1 MAIQNLRDSAPT
13 VNCWRVAMTTKHKR
27 LLRLKDV
34 VSRTGLSSSSLY
46 NRMNERSVYF
56 DASFPQRI
64 KLGATTSRL
73 GAVAWDADELDA
85 WIESR
90 KSQRGGGM

>member
-1 MAIQNLRDSAPT
+1 MP
-13 VNCWRVAMTTKHKR
+13 TKHRR

-46 NRMNERSVYF
+46 NRMNDRSVYF
-56 DASFPQRI
+56 DATFPQRI
-64 KLGATTSRL
+64 KLGVTTNRRA
-73 GAVAWDADELDA
+73 AVAWDADELDA

-90 KSQRGGGM
+90 KTQRGGGV

>member
-1 MAIQNLRDSAPT
+1 MAT
-13 VNCWRVAMTTKHKR
+13 HKR

-34 VSRTGLSSSSLY
+34 VTRTGLSSSSLY
-46 NRMNERSVYF
+46 NRMDVRSVYF

-64 KLGATTSRL
+64 KLGATQTGR

-90 KSQRGGGM
+90 KTQRGGASK

>member
-1 MAIQNLRDSAPT
+1 
-13 VNCWRVAMTTKHKR
+13 MTTKQKR

-34 VSRTGLSSSSLY
+34 VTRTGLSSSSLY
-46 NRMNERSVYF
+46 NRMNERSAYF

-64 KLGATTSRL
+64 KLGATASRL

-90 KSQRGGGM
+90 KAQRGGGA